1 MPPMYLSDYDTAES
15 VDRVDGR
22 GWTDL
27 RMKLKRDTVDEEE
40 EDEEEEEERRRK
52 RERHRLSSANRQTN
66 GSIGVE
72 SNAKDNRLAIA
83 LVTDLKPPSLGASD
97 AERETA
103 RGQHTGGRG
112 T

>member
-1 MPPMYLSDYDTAES
+1 MYFSDYDTAES
-15 VDRVDGR
+15 VDQVDGR

-27 RMKLKRDTVDEEE
+27 RMKLKRNTVDEEE

-52 RERHRLSSANRQTN
+52 RERHRLSSDTRQAN

-72 SNAKDNRLAIA
+72 SKDDAKDNRLAIA
-83 LVTDLKPPSLGASD
+83 LVTDLKPPSLGASN

-103 RGQHTGGRG
+103 RGQHAGGRG